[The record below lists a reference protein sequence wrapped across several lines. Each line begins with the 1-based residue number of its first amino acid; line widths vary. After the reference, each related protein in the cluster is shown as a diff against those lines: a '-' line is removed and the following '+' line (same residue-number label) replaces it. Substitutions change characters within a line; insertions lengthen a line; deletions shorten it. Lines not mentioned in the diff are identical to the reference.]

1 GSDPGVSSYCGTNPR
16 YDLRAPVSYGIW
28 VGAEQNNPPTEAN
41 IGCGD
46 ASGSAVTL
54 RWPIGMKQRQ
64 NYNDGMAYW
73 GGWNKP
79 LQSVH
84 PGGANVLL
92 CDGGVRFLSNTT
104 TWEVLKW
111 MAIRD
116 DGQVFVDPNS

>member
-1 GSDPGVSSYCGTNPR
+1 
-16 YDLRAPVSYGIW
+16 LRAPVSYGIW
-28 VGAEQNNPPTEAN
+28 VGAEQNNPPTQTN
-41 IGCGD
+41 VGCGD
-46 ASGSAVTL
+46 SSGSAVTL

-79 LQSVH
+79 IQSVH

-92 CDGGVRFLSNTT
+92 CDGGVRFLPNATA
-104 TWEVLKW
+104 WDVLKW

-116 DGQVFVDPNS
+116 DGQVFADPIP